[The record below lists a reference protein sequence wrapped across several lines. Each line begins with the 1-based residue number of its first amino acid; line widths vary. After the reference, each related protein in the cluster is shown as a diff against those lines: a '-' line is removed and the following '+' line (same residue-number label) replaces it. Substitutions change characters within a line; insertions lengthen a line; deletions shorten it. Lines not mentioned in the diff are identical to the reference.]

1 MRRTKGKSTLLE
13 PDWYL
18 WDEGNGEDKENKR
31 KPVCTFIPEVLKKV
45 NVHTSKGVDPHVR
58 LKLSFVK
65 GESEEFI
72 ESLSKIEKVD
82 WFNVDKR
89 CLINPNYNKA
99 TQFIANIVRLGLINS
114 DEEEDLYL
122 LDRLGLHH
130 IDSTVIFVAGDRVI
144 TRAPATGSMP
154 EFELAPLP
162 FRLDIDTDRYPARVA
177 FDGMKELMCL
187 SPEIG
192 RPLLAHSISA
202 ITRSAFIAAGVTP
215 CTTLEIIEKSGKFKS
230 VYAATVTQLYN
241 RADGVEPVTRLNSS
255 DRFIEEILFEFCE
268 CTAVIDDRCTAESS
282 KIKRKNDNTAEE
294 IIRRIGDKTGRGRM
308 DGKKRVQINP
318 RGNAVFTGEYQAGT
332 KSTVARGL
340 MICPTTPIDG
350 TRLDKYQRQHPLLV
364 STFYF
369 YYIEWYVSH
378 YNEIYAEIYE
388 RLTKFRETT
397 SGIHPRLRETQFCL
411 HIAYML
417 FLKFCED
424 SGFITTNEGQ
434 KEYISFGSQ
443 LVELVK
449 AQNARIWADD
459 KKSEDVDYLKLIR
472 KLYKSN
478 SFRLADSVEQ
488 FDRNKHDGVIHY
500 ECLCLRRESLEKRI
514 RKIFHGARIND
525 VINALLAQGALK
537 LVEKKNSVQIS
548 GLPKPR
554 PRLYCIWLDMLD

>member
-1 MRRTKGKSTLLE
+1 MVTTVNKSNNNT
-13 PDWYL
+13 
-18 WDEGNGEDKENKR
+18 
-31 KPVCTFIPEVLKKV
+31 PVPYFLV
-45 NVHTSKGVDPHVR
+45 
-58 LKLSFVK
+58 
-65 GESEEFI
+65 
-72 ESLSKIEKVD
+72 
-82 WFNVDKR
+82 
-89 CLINPNYNKA
+89 NPNGLEE
-99 TQFIANIVRLGLINS
+99 VR
-114 DEEEDLYL
+114 EFQKDL
-122 LDRLGLHH
+122 H
-130 IDSTVIFVAGDRVI
+130 STVE
-144 TRAPATGSMP
+144 TLQQKM
-154 EFELAPLP
+154 EELKETIPLEK
-162 FRLDIDTDRYPARVA
+162 RLFTLQEAAKY
-177 FDGMKELMCL
+177 
-187 SPEIG
+187 
-192 RPLLAHSISA
+192 LAVS
-202 ITRSAFIAAGVTP
+202 
-215 CTTLEIIEKSGKFKS
+215 E
-230 VYAATVTQLYN
+230 
-241 RADGVEPVTRLNSS
+241 
-255 DRFIEEILFEFCE
+255 
-268 CTAVIDDRCTAESS
+268 
-282 KIKRKNDNTAEE
+282 
-294 IIRRIGDKTGRGRM
+294 
-308 DGKKRVQINP
+308 
-318 RGNAVFTGEYQAGT
+318 
-332 KSTVARGL
+332 STVARGL